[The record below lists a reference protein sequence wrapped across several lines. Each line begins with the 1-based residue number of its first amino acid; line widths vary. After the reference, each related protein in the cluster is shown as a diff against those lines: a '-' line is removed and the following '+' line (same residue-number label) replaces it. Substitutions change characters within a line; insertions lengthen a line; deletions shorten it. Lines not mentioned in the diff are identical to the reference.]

1 MLFNLMAME
10 LKQVIVVRRDLKM
23 GTGKTAV
30 QVAHASVLGAE
41 NVKSKN
47 RRWFEAWF
55 DEGQAKI
62 AVKVKSLEELM
73 KVKRHA
79 ENLDLPIVQVDDSG
93 LTQLPP
99 GTTTCIAIGPAP
111 SALIDK
117 VTKDLK
123 LL

>member
-1 MLFNLMAME
+1 MMLE

-47 RRWFEAWF
+47 RRWFDTWF
-55 DEGQAKI
+55 EEGQAKI

-73 KVKRHA
+73 KVKKHA
-79 ENLDLPIVQVDDSG
+79 ENLDLPVAQVDDRG

-111 SALIDK
+111 SELIDK

>member
-1 MLFNLMAME
+1 MALE

-41 NVKSKN
+41 KVKSKN
-47 RRWFEAWF
+47 RRWFDAWF
-55 DEGQAKI
+55 QEGQAKI

-73 KVKRHA
+73 KIKKHA
-79 ENLDLPIVQVDDSG
+79 KNLDLPVAQVDDSG
-93 LTQLPP
+93 LTQLPA

-111 SALIDK
+111 SELIDK

>member
-1 MLFNLMAME
+1 MVLEF
-10 LKQVIVVRRDLKM
+10 KQVIVIRRDLKM

-30 QVAHASVLGAE
+30 QAAHASVLGVE
-41 NVKSKN
+41 RVKSER
-47 RRWFEAWF
+47 RRWFNEWY
-55 DEGQAKI
+55 DSGQAKI
-62 AVKVKSLEELM
+62 AVKVKCLDELM
-73 KVKRHA
+73 KVKKHA
-79 ENLDLPIVQVDDSG
+79 EDLDLPVAQVDDRG

-111 SALIDK
+111 TELVDK

>member
-1 MLFNLMAME
+1 MALE
-10 LKQVIVVRRDLKM
+10 FKQVIVIRRDLKM

-30 QVAHASVLGAE
+30 QAAHASVLGVE
-41 NVKSKN
+41 RVKSER
-47 RRWFEAWF
+47 RRWF
-55 DEGQAKI
+55 DEWYDGGQAKI
-62 AVKVKSLEELM
+62 AVKVKSLDELM
-73 KVKRHA
+73 KVKKHA
-79 ENLDLPIVQVDDSG
+79 EDLDLPIVQVDDRG

-111 SALIDK
+111 TELVDK

>member
-1 MLFNLMAME
+1 MA
-10 LKQVIVVRRDLKM
+10 LDFKQVIVIRKDLRM

-30 QVAHASVLGAE
+30 QAAHASVLSAE
-41 NVKSKN
+41 KVKSER
-47 RRWFEAWF
+47 RRWF
-55 DEGQAKI
+55 DEWYGSGQAKI
-62 AVKVKSLEELM
+62 AVKVSSLGELM
-73 KVKRHA
+73 NVKKHA
-79 ENLDLPIVQVDDSG
+79 DELHLPVVQVDDRG

-111 SALIDK
+111 TELIDK

>member
-1 MLFNLMAME
+1 MD
-10 LKQVIVVRRDLKM
+10 LKQVIVVRRDLRM

-41 NVKSKN
+41 NAKSTH
-47 RRWFEAWF
+47 RRWFDAWF
-55 DEGQAKI
+55 EEGQAKI

-73 KVKRHA
+73 KVKKHA
-79 ENLDLPIVQVDDSG
+79 ENLDLPIAQVDDRG

-111 SALIDK
+111 SELIDK

>member
-1 MLFNLMAME
+1 MIR
-10 LKQVIVVRRDLKM
+10 KDLGM

-30 QVAHASVLGAE
+30 QAAHASVLGVE
-41 NVKSKN
+41 RVKSIR
-47 RRWFEAWF
+47 RRWF
-55 DEGQAKI
+55 DEWYSSGQAKI
-62 AVKVKSLEELM
+62 AVKVQTIDELLR
-73 KVKRHA
+73 VKKHA
-79 ENLDLPIVQVDDSG
+79 DDLDLPVVQVDDRG

-111 SALIDK
+111 ADLIDK

>member
-1 MLFNLMAME
+1 ME

-23 GTGKTAV
+23 GAGKTAV
-30 QVAHASVLGAE
+30 QVAHASVLGVEKA
-41 NVKSKN
+41 KSEH
-47 RRWFEAWF
+47 RRWFDAWF
-55 DEGQAKI
+55 EEGQAKI
-62 AVKVKSLEELM
+62 AVKVKSLEELI
-73 KVKRHA
+73 KVKNHA
-79 ENLDLPIVQVDDSG
+79 EKLDLPVAQVDDRG

-111 SALIDK
+111 SELIDK

>member
-1 MLFNLMAME
+1 MSLE
-10 LKQVIVVRRDLKM
+10 LKQVIVVRRDLRM

-30 QVAHASVLGAE
+30 QVAHASVIGAE
-41 NVKSKN
+41 KVKSEN
-47 RRWFEAWF
+47 RRWFDAWF
-55 DEGQAKI
+55 EEGQAKI
-62 AVKVKSLEELM
+62 AVKVKSFEELM

-79 ENLDLPIVQVDDSG
+79 ENLELPVAQVDDRG

-111 SALIDK
+111 SDLIDK